1 MGQRG
6 RLLCLRRRFPW
17 SQREA
22 EHVQGANMQVVSR
35 ILHIR
40 VEREGGFKSENEY
53 DRKSLN
59 SGLIRNR
66 KARDVV
72 VGIE

>member
-17 SQREA
+17 SQGEA
-22 EHVQGANMQVVSR
+22 KHVQGANMQVVSR

-53 DRKSLN
+53 ERKS
-59 SGLIRNR
+59 
-66 KARDVV
+66 
-72 VGIE
+72 